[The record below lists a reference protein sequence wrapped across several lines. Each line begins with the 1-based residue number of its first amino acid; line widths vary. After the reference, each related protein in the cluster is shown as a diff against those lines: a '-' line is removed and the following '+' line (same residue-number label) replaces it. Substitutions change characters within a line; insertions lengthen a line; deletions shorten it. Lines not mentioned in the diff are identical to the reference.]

1 MSDVI
6 AVGITLDTSLAYE
19 ELSRLA
25 AEVEGLNF
33 TAALKVDTAGL
44 AEARAVVKEITTA
57 FSDMPSLS
65 FGGVADKAIRQVED
79 LSHAIVALRS
89 QLDTPLGG
97 RGITIKQDGE
107 EVTRMKQEQ
116 HEIDLAIKEQR
127 LASLQATEAEREAK
141 RAAAQEA
148 AQAKE
153 LASFHKH
160 VEEMRKAAEAAVNA
174 RVESERIAA
183 DALIKEQQRAA
194 AAAKAAQENQMWS
207 EHKGEGG
214 SVPANRG
221 SWESEN
227 KTAIEIQKRVQQE
240 QALWDEYYKERS
252 YGQSMQEPDWNT
264 VNTEQPEVDRWEAA
278 NAAVERYFQIEEELL
293 NESQARADAA
303 ARKDA
308 ERWAN
313 RVNAEITAAREAAE
327 AQESGATKEALYQ
340 GIFGNADQNT
350 VALAQE
356 ETQQEKNLDLI
367 NRKAVAEDI
376 KNQKMNY
383 ENELI
388 EDEENGQ
395 ERVLDHMRVKTRIAQ
410 RIKDLQEQVNKELG
424 VENRQRQASLGYA
437 KNSFS
442 ETFRGLALIGVG
454 MRGSNP
460 LTMAYSV
467 EGIIRFTQGLG
478 KATGAAGGL
487 LKALAPISKFIWP
500 VAGLGVMTAGFM
512 SLSILAPK
520 IATSIYSI
528 TKPYAELEDLQLSFV
543 STFETIGPAA
553 EKAAR
558 AFSDHFKVHIAEVYK
573 SYTQLSMA
581 LQEKGFSEQMSLD
594 IVGPL
599 EERMADMG
607 AFFVGTTEDM
617 QKAVNSALNRQ
628 YRPLRTQ
635 AGILLN
641 QRMVSREADRLRDQ
655 GALGSREQIE
665 AWATIKLIMEQSAK
679 TAGQF
684 DRDMAAGSL
693 KLKQQAVDTA
703 WKDTTETFGQVLA
716 PITKT
721 LQDFSI
727 VSAKEWQ
734 KWLQENATM
743 LESLAPALRDLLTAS
758 MKFSQWVLEK
768 TGAVVGTVVG
778 TPYEISKAVKERQ
791 ELTGESN
798 WESIK
803 AMMSATY
810 DGLPEIY
817 KKALVPITSLA
828 VWTNA
833 IPQLTSGRGVDLGPI
848 TQEEKELSAARAKA
862 VQEAEDLKKAEAEL
876 EAQRQRDR
884 EGKWEGYTNEKVSE
898 EEYQENIKAI
908 NELIVKSAEDY
919 MKQVARGTAAWT
931 VSSMETKEL
940 VYRHKEILEQAQYI
954 KDTDSAIADAAKD
967 QLAAKEL
974 YVEASK
980 KALKLDK
987 QLQEIYKEIPN
998 LTLDMARFKFEQGD
1012 IAPEELK
1019 EKLRKGIDSA
1029 LEAYT
1034 QDGEA
1039 MYLDIAKQ
1047 YNSFLKEI
1055 QNSTEKF
1062 GNQVSVSRYSEVEA
1076 FRMSSRVWLSQG
1088 TTKIEDH
1095 TGRILKANYDMLKNQ
1110 EKSLRNEEDEL
1121 EELRRLNN
1129 SNSNVPGSATGLF
1142 VVAGG

>member
-65 FGGVADKAIRQVED
+65 FGGVADKAIRQAED
-79 LSHAIVALRS
+79 LSNAIVALRS

-97 RGITIKQDGE
+97 RGISIKQDSE

-174 RVESERIAA
+174 RIESERIAA
-183 DALIKEQQRAA
+183 DELIKEQQRAA
-194 AAAKAAQENQMWS
+194 AAAKAAQENQMWN
-207 EHKGEGG
+207 EYKEEGG

-227 KTAIEIQKRVQQE
+227 KTALEIQKRVQQE

-303 ARKDA
+303 ARKDS

-313 RVNAEITAAREAAE
+313 RVNAEITAAREASD
-327 AQESGATKEALYQ
+327 AQETGATKEALYQ
-340 GIFGNADQNT
+340 GVFGNVDQNS
-350 VALAQE
+350 VALTQE
-356 ETQQEKNLDLI
+356 ESQQEKNLDLI
-367 NRKAVAEDI
+367 NRKAAAEDI

-388 EDEENGQ
+388 EDEEKGQ
-395 ERVLDHMRVKTRIAQ
+395 ERVLEHMRVKTRIAQ

-454 MRGSNP
+454 MRGANP
-460 LTMAYSV
+460 LTMAYSA

-478 KATGAAGGL
+478 KATGLVGGL
-487 LKALAPISKFIWP
+487 NNALAPISKFIWP
-500 VAGLGVMTAGFM
+500 VAGLGAMVAGFM
-512 SLSILAPK
+512 SLNLLAPK

-553 EKAAR
+553 EKSAR
-558 AFSDHFKVHIAEVYK
+558 AFSDHFKVHISEVYK

-581 LQEKGFSEQMSLD
+581 LQEKGFSEQMSLN

-635 AGILLN
+635 TGILLN

-768 TGAVVGTVVG
+768 TGAVGSVVG

-791 ELTGESN
+791 ELTGETN

-803 AMMSATY
+803 ALISAT
-810 DGLPEIY
+810 LF
-817 KKALVPITSLA
+817 
-828 VWTNA
+828 
-833 IPQLTSGRGVDLGPI
+833 TSGSGTDLGPI
-848 TQEEKELSAARAKA
+848 TQKEKELSATRAKA
-862 VQEAEDLKKAEAEL
+862 IQEAEDLRKTEAEL

-884 EGKWEGYTNEKVSE
+884 AGKWEGYTNEKVSD
-898 EEYQENIKAI
+898 EEYQENIRAI
-908 NELIVKSAEDY
+908 NELVTKSAEDY

-940 VYRHKEILEQAQYI
+940 VDRHREILEQAQYI

-974 YVEASK
+974 YVEATK
-980 KALKLDK
+980 KALQLDK
-987 QLQEIYKEIPN
+987 QLYDIYREVPN
-998 LTLDMARFKFEQGD
+998 LTLDMARFQFEQGD
-1012 IAPEELK
+1012 IAPEDLK
-1019 EKLRKGIDSA
+1019 GKLRKGIDSA
-1029 LEAYT
+1029 LEAYM
-1034 QDGEA
+1034 QNGES

-1095 TGRILKANYDMLKNQ
+1095 TGRILKANHDMLKNQ
-1110 EKSLRNEEDEL
+1110 ERSLKNEADQL
-1121 EELRRLNN
+1121 EEMRRSNN
-1129 SNSNVPGSATGLF
+1129 NNSNVPGSATGLF